1 MQNEQI
7 HKRGR
12 YSAEFKEKVAL
23 EALSGAKT
31 HAQIASDY
39 GISPDLVK
47 DWKKQAKEMLGECF
61 RRGGRK
67 TEMEKKDE
75 RIANLERLLGKR
87 EFELDWLSKKSQGVG
102 TVCLALSAVNRYL
115 TGCCRQPYY
124 LAFCSAD
131 GYAPWAPCRIGLT
144 SSGAR

>member
-1 MQNEQI
+1 M

-39 GISPDLVK
+39 GISPELVK

-67 TEMEKKDE
+67 SEMEKKDE
-75 RIANLERLLGKR
+75 RIANLVRQNEIQ
-87 EFELDWLSKKSQGVG
+87 LSESKDVQQSFFGRG
-102 TVCLALSAVNRYL
+102 NSY
-115 TGCCRQPYY
+115 
-124 LAFCSAD
+124 D
-131 GYAPWAPCRIGLT
+131 
-144 SSGAR
+144 

>member
-1 MQNEQI
+1 MQNEKI

-61 RRGGRK
+61 RRGGSK
-67 TEMEKKDE
+67 SEMQKKDE

-87 EFELDWLSKKSQGVG
+87 EFELDWLSKKAKE
-102 TVCLALSAVNRYL
+102 L
-115 TGCCRQPYY
+115 
-124 LAFCSAD
+124 
-131 GYAPWAPCRIGLT
+131 GL
-144 SSGAR
+144 

>member
-39 GISPDLVK
+39 GISPNLMK

-87 EFELDWLSKKSQGVG
+87 ELELDWLSKKKPRSWD
-102 TVCLALSAVNRYL
+102 
-115 TGCCRQPYY
+115 
-124 LAFCSAD
+124 CSAASPTPEYKR
-131 GYAPWAPCRIGLT
+131 GCPAAQTIIRCLGVRQRMEIYAGRGN
-144 SSGAR
+144 